1 MLSAPDSQ
9 RFGAPTR
16 PRRFRDD
23 DQNEPYA
30 PLAVVPAWGPRSVL
44 GVAAASPTGGGDKV
58 ATFEVTMRDGMV
70 EVIEG
75 ADAYQQEGLMT
86 TFFTTSSGR
95 QVVDCWSTRMASF
108 RTSEVVIVRRVT
120 RVLTAR
126 DERVAA
132 SPNVAA
138 ELPRSSPPATVAELR
153 SA

>member
-1 MLSAPDSQ
+1 M
-9 RFGAPTR
+9 GTR
-16 PRRFRDD
+16 P
-23 DQNEPYA
+23 
-30 PLAVVPAWGPRSVL
+30 VV
-44 GVAAASPTGGGDKV
+44 GVAAAAPTGGGDKV

-75 ADAYQQEGLMT
+75 ADAYQQEGRMT

-95 QVVDCWSTRMASF
+95 QVVDCWSTRLASF
-108 RTSEVVIVRRVT
+108 RTSDIVIIRRVT

-138 ELPRSSPPATVAELR
+138 ERPRPSPSPPATVAELR